1 MQAPTNCHVS
11 VLSDKL
17 IALLIAK
24 RGPLLSARVTGPG
37 SARVERPRV
46 LMVFRRVGLEREWKK
61 KKTKW
66 RKKELQGFRE
76 ISKRYA
82 IISYFTLWIC
92 NEVVNR
98 KLKGLF
104 RRCFP
109 IFVQIFRHF
118 QEAFV
123 TVLTSFREFSRTLV
137 CFVYE
142 QSYLVL
148 SCNVQL

>member
-61 KKTKW
+61 KNKMAEKGIA
-66 RKKELQGFRE
+66 RISRDLQ
-76 ISKRYA
+76 A
-82 IISYFTLWIC
+82 
-92 NEVVNR
+92 
-98 KLKGLF
+98 
-104 RRCFP
+104 
-109 IFVQIFRHF
+109 
-118 QEAFV
+118 
-123 TVLTSFREFSRTLV
+123 V
-137 CFVYE
+137 CYYILLHLMDL
-142 QSYLVL
+142 Q
-148 SCNVQL
+148 